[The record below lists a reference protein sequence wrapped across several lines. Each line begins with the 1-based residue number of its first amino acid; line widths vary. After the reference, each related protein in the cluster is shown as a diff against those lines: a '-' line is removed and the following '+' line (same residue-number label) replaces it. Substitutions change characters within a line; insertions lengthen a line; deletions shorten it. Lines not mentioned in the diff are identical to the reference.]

1 MCGIL
6 FVLFLDYQWAYKK
19 ESVHSSILHGA
30 LLWPTLSIQ
39 VALHNW
45 TRLVVRGP
53 SAGFAQSDC
62 EPSWAYLAWRSCLW
76 SGCALDRVGESCRCK
91 LCAGCQG
98 WSMQVGSRLVVGAWH
113 SLRAGQSWA
122 RLAAECVCAGCMRA
136 GNSTRPAPSCAH
148 SNFDWTVRTPYLDAR
163 CYLVARQGTP
173 TWAGRSK
180 LARTGGG

>member
-1 MCGIL
+1 MARHKNRKCAEFFL
-6 FVLFLDYQWAYKK
+6 FCFWTTSGHTKRSLCIVVLR
-19 ESVHSSILHGA
+19 VA

-148 SNFDWTVRTPYLDAR
+148 SNFDWTV
-163 CYLVARQGTP
+163 
-173 TWAGRSK
+173 
-180 LARTGGG
+180 